1 LTVSRRI
8 NTCRG
13 FTLVELLVAL
23 TIMAVVLGLLTNSM
37 RFSLK
42 TADVVESNISAIAS
56 MHQVQRALRRQLQ
69 MAVPVRRAGID
80 YGDELEFA
88 ATQKEMQFVA
98 PLPGLAAGGGLYR
111 ITLRVEDDAMLGGNG
126 GKLIMTFRSSLE
138 GPEQQQSSRESKE
151 IVLLAG
157 FSDAGFSYLDTRQ
170 VTPSEWTNDWQ
181 HGDRLPDLVRLRVD
195 YAGIADDEALDLVVA
210 IKATS
215 PAGYGAS

>member
-1 LTVSRRI
+1 MTASRRI
-8 NTCRG
+8 NACRG

-42 TADVVESNISAIAS
+42 TTEVVESSISAVVS

-69 MAVPVRRAGID
+69 MAVPIRRAGSND
-80 YGDELEFA
+80 GDELEFV
-88 ATQKEMQFVA
+88 ATRKELQFIA

-111 ITLRVEDDAMLGGNG
+111 ITLRVEDDVTLGGSDG
-126 GKLIMTFRSSLE
+126 RLIMTFNSSLDGSE
-138 GPEQQQSSRESKE
+138 LQHGHEESQE
-151 IVLLAG
+151 IVLLEG
-157 FSDAGFSYLDTRQ
+157 FSDADFSYLDTRR
-170 VTPSEWTNDWQ
+170 VAPGDWTNDWN

-195 YAGIADDEALDLVVA
+195 YAGSPGDDALDMIVA

-215 PAGYGAS
+215 PAKYGAS